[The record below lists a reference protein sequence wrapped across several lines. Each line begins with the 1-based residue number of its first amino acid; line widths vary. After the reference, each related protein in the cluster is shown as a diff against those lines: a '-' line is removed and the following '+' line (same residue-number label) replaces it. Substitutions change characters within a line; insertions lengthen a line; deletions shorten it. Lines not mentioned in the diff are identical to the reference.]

1 MMTLVNQS
9 NTQLEPLEENEEYHS
24 SSPYFKFST
33 FFVNDKA
40 NLIDIMIQLGNLNDD
55 EERIKEELLLLLSF
69 FILTF
74 EHRTNKI
81 RSIIMKNTS
90 LFIKV
95 MEDFNQ
101 KTEDEETKNLINAL
115 TSKLASIDRSAGRGE
130 GDALFKQRSQPL
142 SAQNE
147 GSHRL

>member
-9 NTQLEPLEENEEYHS
+9 NTVLEPLEDNEEYQS

-55 EERIKEELLLLLSF
+55 EERIKEEVLLLLSF

-95 MEDFNQ
+95 MEDF
-101 KTEDEETKNLINAL
+101 
-115 TSKLASIDRSAGRGE
+115 S
-130 GDALFKQRSQPL
+130 
-142 SAQNE
+142 
-147 GSHRL
+147 